1 MTKKAKSDE
10 PTVELRARAIECRM
24 VGDNL
29 TMEAV
34 NFQIDDEDD
43 VGEPALVIR
52 FDRGVKQVEAAD
64 ILRAVTARIESDSL
78 PPVKVAVPSEIM
90 DLIKRREVALQAI
103 LARLDGLPRRVRDG
117 VLSYMDQRLDAASEG
132 DM

>member
-1 MTKKAKSDE
+1 MTRKAKGDE

-24 VGDNL
+24 VGDSL

-34 NFQIDDEDD
+34 NFQLDDEGDA
-43 VGEPALVIR
+43 GEPAFVIR
-52 FDRGVKQVEAAD
+52 FDRGVKQAEAVD
-64 ILRAVTARIESDSL
+64 ILRAVTARIENDSL

-103 LARLDGLPRRVRDG
+103 LSRLDGLPRRVRDG
-117 VLSYMDQRLDAASEG
+117 VLSYMDQRLAAAPRD

>member
-1 MTKKAKSDE
+1 MTRKAKVNE
-10 PTVELRARAIECRM
+10 PTGELRARAIECRM

-34 NFQIDDEDD
+34 NFQLDDEGDA
-43 VGEPALVIR
+43 GEPMLVIR

-64 ILRAVTARIESDSL
+64 ILRAVTARIENDSL

-117 VLSYMDQRLDAASEG
+117 VLSYMDQRLGATPEDEV
-132 DM
+132 